1 MTHGASVVISID
13 GSGSMRGSNIDQV
26 RNLVATLYESVKGLP
41 NIEIKAN
48 VWASNSKGNC
58 GITDINSKEDC
69 HHINVMD
76 SNYYYTPTHL
86 ALDYSS
92 RQLKQMKGRRKLL
105 IMITD
110 GVPQY
115 QNNFFTMKRDVLLK
129 MTRKSMLKVMRATP
143 HIMILHVGRN
153 GRYVRGLNMT
163 TDEYLSAIF
172 GAKRIMNVPMYD
184 VSDIVVK
191 RFQDL
196 VVRTLK

>member
-1 MTHGASVVISID
+1 
-13 GSGSMRGSNIDQV
+13 
-26 RNLVATLYESVKGLP
+26 
-41 NIEIKAN
+41 
-48 VWASNSKGNC
+48 
-58 GITDINSKEDC
+58 
-69 HHINVMD
+69 
-76 SNYYYTPTHL
+76 
-86 ALDYSS
+86 
-92 RQLKQMKGRRKLL
+92 
-105 IMITD
+105 MITD

-115 QNNFFTMKRDVLLK
+115 QNNFFNMKRDVLLK